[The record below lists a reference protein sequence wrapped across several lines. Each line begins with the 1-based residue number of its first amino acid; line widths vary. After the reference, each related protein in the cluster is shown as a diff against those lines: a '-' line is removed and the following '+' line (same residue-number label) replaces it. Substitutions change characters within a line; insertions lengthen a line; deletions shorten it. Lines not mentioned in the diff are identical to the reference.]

1 MVGVGVI
8 TTQFVDAA
16 AAQNAALGYDPAIV
30 VVEHPI
36 QDRTDGELRALAESA
51 FEEVVAA
58 VTASG

>member
-51 FEEVVAA
+51 FERIVAA